1 MIDITHKDDGEAY
14 QAEYEEQKKVLEDLS
29 YEEAESVI
37 NTLQALL
44 GEANEDTPYSYE

>member
-14 QAEYEEQKKVLEDLS
+14 QAEYEEQKKVLFDLA
-29 YEEAESVI
+29 AELDH
-37 NTLQALL
+37 LQALL